1 MPKLDI
7 TSQERSALRARA
19 HPLRPVVLIGDRGL
33 TEPVITEIDRN
44 LTAHELIKV
53 KIGGEERA
61 ERQAILETLC
71 DRLSCAPVHH
81 LGKTLILF
89 RPDAKQ
95 LKAEQESVN
104 ATRALRKPT
113 EPHTP
118 KKMAAAGINRTRKAT
133 IAERAARKTERL
145 ENAPPK
151 VRRTAAAVAAPGSR
165 KPAPVRSAAGASHG
179 IPRRGSGSA
188 LSLKAGARRSAG
200 PRTKPR

>member
-7 TSQERSALRARA
+7 TSQERAALRARA
-19 HPLRPVVLIGDRGL
+19 HPLRPVVLVGDKGL
-33 TEPVITEIDRN
+33 TDPVIAEIDRN

-53 KIGGEERA
+53 KIGGA
-61 ERQAILETLC
+61 ERDERDAMLEALC
-71 DRLSCAPVHH
+71 EQLSCAPVHH

-95 LKAEQESVN
+95 VKVEKESEF
-104 ATRALRKPT
+104 ATRAVRKPT

-118 KKMAAAGINRTRKAT
+118 KKVAAAGGLRTRKAS

-151 VRRTAAAVAAPGSR
+151 IRREAGSETAGSGGR
-165 KPAPVRSAAGASHG
+165 FSGKPAGRPTVGASHG
-179 IPRRGSGSA
+179 IPRRAGSA
-188 LSLKAGARRSAG
+188 LSLKAGARRSTTRG
-200 PRTKPR
+200 R